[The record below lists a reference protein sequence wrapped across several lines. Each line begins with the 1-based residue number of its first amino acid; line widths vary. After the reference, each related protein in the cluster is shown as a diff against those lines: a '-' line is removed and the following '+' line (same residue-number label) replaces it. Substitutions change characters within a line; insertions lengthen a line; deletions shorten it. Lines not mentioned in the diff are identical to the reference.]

1 MGGLRQRF
9 GACSGSAQA
18 ATLNCMGMN
27 MLKTK
32 QFRSACASGLWVGAV
47 LMVLCGAFPAAPLA
61 VAGEKAAELKDTT
74 GEDSARERRLRERE
88 RERENQKAELE
99 WTNAESA
106 FLVNDFET
114 ARKIYLTI
122 VRHYPT
128 SDYCLRSLARVGDV
142 YRAEKFFPQA
152 IEFYRNVLA
161 HYAKLDREQQKRLEE
176 HMIRVRYM
184 IGATYYEQKN
194 YRQVFGELRAFI
206 QNFPDSKYANV
217 AYFLIGQSHLANNNY
232 RAAIGAFESVGTA
245 QGVGKSEMEM
255 LISPGDTLYVQV
267 RDPDMRTAAQGQMV
281 KVQIKTSRGDMETL
295 LLKPKGIGSDLFV
308 NSIKTRLGSPEPTAE
323 LERLWSVEVDDGITM
338 GLRKAEELAK
348 RVEEL
353 KEKREKAK
361 EDMGRISKDE
371 SLTGQEQLDAIDKQ
385 KEIITGFSSSIA
397 TSEGRSKIERESAF
411 SQLDAA
417 YAGIETF
424 LGRRA
429 PDQTI
434 TSIKERLKERLEE
447 LKRKQ
452 EKEGETEEVDEE
464 EDEKAEKKEK
474 EAFSE
479 EEILEVRE
487 SVQKDPTDEKN
498 LEPRRAVLRYWMDR
512 LLHDLKR
519 VEVVGDDTITVYYK
533 DDHVKSGMG
542 PEFRQDSIR
551 LAANGFV
558 GFVSDDLKSMVSKI
572 VYSSGVYVEVVDF
585 DQDVTNAKD
594 SVQAVLSVIPREDPK
609 DKAEEEKKEGEK
621 DAKEEAKE
629 EEELPK
635 SQKQGGLPTYLET
648 YAEETQYR
656 VLESKTE
663 EGKTEKI
670 IVEVQEEENPPLIPE
685 GAPHVIITLTE
696 TGPHSGVFVA
706 VIPGTPSGIKVDGAN
721 LTVSLDQRLRAS
733 YEDERNISRR
743 KPWVVWSAV
752 EFVPPGEGNVES
764 PKRADTKLNRRA
776 QLEKGISEAELAK
789 VYEDL
794 GLADRAGLY
803 FEKALRTCASVALLE
818 GLTPLGEEATHAI
831 WNIYFESGQTE
842 KAISACRQ
850 LIKEFPGSNLV
861 DEAYLVMGKAHLKRA
876 EEADEKKKS
885 GHARQAVVAFSG
897 LLQARPKSEYVP
909 QSIYSIGLA
918 LLIAREGGTPY
929 MERVVKEYPDSPFAA
944 LALEKS
950 GTYAYRNGD
959 YTSAYEYF
967 TRILTD
973 YPDATDLDKIMFAR
987 GHCKVKVRDYSNA
1000 LRAYYELTETYPGS
1014 AYARKAQKVIDY
1026 LKKAMAKAEAK

>member
-1 MGGLRQRF
+1 
-9 GACSGSAQA
+9 
-18 ATLNCMGMN
+18 
-27 MLKTK
+27 MLKT
-32 QFRSACASGLWVGAV
+32 QQICSGWASGPRVWAVVVILCAAWV
-47 LMVLCGAFPAAPLA
+47 AAPFA
-61 VAGEKAAELKDTT
+61 AAGEKAAKPKDTT
-74 GEDSARERRLRERE
+74 GELSARERRLRERE

-128 SDYCLRSLARVGDV
+128 SDYYLRSLARIGDV
-142 YRAEKFFPQA
+142 YRAEKSFPQA
-152 IEFYRNVLA
+152 IEFYRKVLA
-161 HYAKLDREQQKRLEE
+161 DYAKLDREQQKRLEE

-194 YRQVFGELRAFI
+194 YRQAFGELRAFI
-206 QNFPDSKYANV
+206 QDFPDSKYANV
-217 AYFLIGQSHLANNNY
+217 AYFLIGQSHLANKNY
-232 RAAIGAFESVGTA
+232 RAAIDAFESVGTA
-245 QGVGKSEMEM
+245 QGVGKREGKMV
-255 LISPGDTLYVQV
+255 ISPGNTLYVQV

-281 KVQIKTSRGDMETL
+281 KVQIKTTRGDMETL

-308 NSIKTRLGSPEPTAE
+308 GNIKTRLGSPQPTAE
-323 LERLWSVEVDDGITM
+323 LERLWSVEVDEGITRR
-338 GLRKAEELAK
+338 LRKADELQK

-353 KEKREKAK
+353 KKKREQAK
-361 EDMGRISKDE
+361 KKMEEISRDE
-371 SLTGQEQLDAIDKQ
+371 SLTGQEQLEAVDKQ
-385 KEIITGFSSSIA
+385 KQIVRELSASIMA
-397 TSEGRSKIERESAF
+397 SENRSRIERETAF
-411 SQLDAA
+411 SELDAA
-417 YAGIETF
+417 YAGIEAF
-424 LGRRA
+424 LERRA

-434 TSIKERLKERLEE
+434 TATAKRLKERLEE

-452 EKEGETEEVDEE
+452 EEEGEEKGVEE
-464 EDEKAEKKEK
+464 EEEKPEKKEK

-479 EEILEVRE
+479 EEILAARE
-487 SVQKDPTDEKN
+487 SVRNEPTNAKN

-519 VEVVGDDTITVYYK
+519 IEVVGSDTITVYYK
-533 DDHVKSGMG
+533 DDHVTSGMG
-542 PEFRQDSIR
+542 PEFRQDSIG
-551 LAANGFV
+551 LASNGFV
-558 GFVSDDLKSMVSKI
+558 GFVSDDLKSLVGKI
-572 VYSSGVYVEVVDF
+572 VYSSDVFVQVVDF
-585 DQDVTNAKD
+585 DQDMTDAKD
-594 SVQAVLSVIPREDPK
+594 SVEAVLSVIPREEP
-609 DKAEEEKKEGEK
+609 
-621 DAKEEAKE
+621 KE
-629 EEELPK
+629 EEEEKEEGGEAAKEETTKEEERPK
-635 SQKQGGLPTYLET
+635 RQKRGGLPTYIET

-656 VLESKTE
+656 VIESKTE
-663 EGKTEKI
+663 EGKTQKT
-670 IVEVQEEENPPLIPE
+670 IVEVEEEKNPPLVPE
-685 GAPHVIITLTE
+685 GAPHVTITLTE
-696 TGPHSGVFVA
+696 TEPHSGVFVA
-706 VIPGTPSGIKVDGAN
+706 VIPGTPSGIKVDGKN
-721 LTVSLDQRLRAS
+721 LTVSLDQRLRAA
-733 YEDERNISRR
+733 YEDKRNISRR

-794 GLADRAGLY
+794 GLADRARLY
-803 FEKALRTCASVALLE
+803 FEKALRTCAGVALLE

-831 WNIYFESGQTE
+831 WRIYFESGQTE

-850 LIKEFPGSNLV
+850 LIKEFPDSNLV
-861 DEAYLVMGKAHLKRA
+861 DEAYLVMGQAYLKRA
-876 EEADEKKKS
+876 EEADEKKKA

-897 LLQARPKSEYVP
+897 LMQARPKSEYVP
-909 QSIYSIGLA
+909 EAIYSIGLA

-973 YPDATDLDKIMFAR
+973 YPDAKDLDKIMFAR
-987 GHCKVKVRDYSNA
+987 GHCKVKLRDYSNA